1 MGKFDYCMKEYLQNK
16 EYFADLFNGCCFDG
30 QTVIRAE
37 DLTEASETY
46 TVARTEA
53 EEDNAEHVQ
62 IQILDG
68 AQGKTIEV
76 ESASPFRRAGRNKK
90 TQLLRDVKM
99 KLRTGAT
106 LQVLAVENQS
116 YIDYSMPVR
125 CMDYDVAEYNRQ
137 LREKKQ
143 QFQALRKQMKE
154 AGKYAVTIITYAEKL
169 SGIFKTDRLQP
180 VYTICLYTRTE
191 PWDGPRQLSDM
202 MEFGENELLQ
212 KCFADYSLRLFCV
225 NEQSDFEEFHTEL
238 RELFRAMSYRKDKE
252 KFLSL
257 AKDERYAH
265 LSEETWDAIR
275 IMTGREYLKNSHKA
289 TYKIMNESGEE
300 RYDMCQA
307 LQELR
312 EDFINE
318 GKREGKR
325 EGRQEGRRAQQCYTI
340 EMMLNKNYDLAEICS
355 IAGCDPAFV
364 EKVREKKGGKGGN

>member
-154 AGKYAVTIITYAEKL
+154 SGKYAMTIITYAEKL

-180 VYTICLYTRTE
+180 VYTICLYTGTE
-191 PWDGPRQLSDM
+191 PWDGPRQLSDI

-325 EGRQEGRRAQQCYTI
+325 EGSHEQDPAGSLGTAHHRHGGGCYHHRLWPLHPVLRWTFLPEG
-340 EMMLNKNYDLAEICS
+340 AEI
-355 IAGCDPAFV
+355 
-364 EKVREKKGGKGGN
+364 

>member
-1 MGKFDYCMKEYLQNK
+1 MGKFDCCMKEYLQNK

-46 TVARTEA
+46 TVERTEIK
-53 EEDNAEHVQ
+53 EDGVDQMQ
-62 IQILDG
+62 IPVLDG
-68 AQGKTIEV
+68 TQEKTIEV
-76 ESASPFRRAGRNKK
+76 ESTSPYGRAGKNKK

-99 KLRTGAT
+99 KLRTGVT

-143 QFQALRKQMKE
+143 RFQALQKQMKE
-154 AGKYAVTIITYAEKL
+154 SGKYAMTVITYAEKL

-180 VYTICLYTRTE
+180 VYTICLYTGTE

-202 MEFGENELLQ
+202 MEFGENESLQ
-212 KCFADYSLRLFCV
+212 KCFADYSMRLFCV
-225 NEQSDFEEFHTEL
+225 NEQSDFQEFHTEL

-265 LSEETWDAIR
+265 LTEETWEAIR
-275 IMTGREYLKNSHKA
+275 IMTGQEYFKNSHKT
-289 TYKIMNESGEE
+289 TYKIMKENGEE

-325 EGRQEGRRAQQCYTI
+325 EGKTEGRQEGRRAQQCYTI
-340 EMMLNKNYDLAEICS
+340 EMMLNKNYDITEICS
-355 IAGCDPAFV
+355 IVGCDPSLV
-364 EKVREKKGGKGGN
+364 EKVREEKFL

>member
-46 TVARTEA
+46 TVARTET
-53 EEDNAEHVQ
+53 EEDNTEHVQ

-76 ESASPFRRAGRNKK
+76 EGTGAFHRAGRNKK

-154 AGKYAVTIITYAEKL
+154 SGKYAMTFITYAEKL

-180 VYTICLYTRTE
+180 VYTICLYTGTE

-265 LSEETWDAIR
+265 
-275 IMTGREYLKNSHKA
+275 
-289 TYKIMNESGEE
+289 
-300 RYDMCQA
+300 
-307 LQELR
+307 
-312 EDFINE
+312 
-318 GKREGKR
+318 
-325 EGRQEGRRAQQCYTI
+325 
-340 EMMLNKNYDLAEICS
+340 
-355 IAGCDPAFV
+355 
-364 EKVREKKGGKGGN
+364 

>member
-30 QTVIRAE
+30 QTVIQAE

-46 TVARTEA
+46 TVERTEIK
-53 EEDNAEHVQ
+53 EDGVDQMQ
-62 IQILDG
+62 IPVLDG
-68 AQGKTIEV
+68 TQEKTIEV
-76 ESASPFRRAGRNKK
+76 ESTSPYGRAGKNKK

-143 QFQALRKQMKE
+143 RFQALQKQMKE
-154 AGKYAVTIITYAEKL
+154 SGKYAMTVITYAEKL

-180 VYTICLYTRTE
+180 VYTICLYTGTE

-202 MEFGENELLQ
+202 MEFGENESLQ
-212 KCFADYSLRLFCV
+212 KCFADYSMRLFCV
-225 NEQSDFEEFHTEL
+225 NEQSDFQEFHTEL
-238 RELFRAMSYRKDKE
+238 RELFQAMSYRKDKE

-265 LSEETWDAIR
+265 LTEETWEAIR
-275 IMTGREYLKNSHKA
+275 IMTGQEYFKNSHKT
-289 TYKIMNESGEE
+289 TYKIMKENGEE

-340 EMMLNKNYDLAEICS
+340 EMMLNKNYDITEICS
-355 IAGCDPAFV
+355 IVGCDPSLV
-364 EKVREKKGGKGGN
+364 EKVREEKFL

>member
-53 EEDNAEHVQ
+53 EEDNTEHVQ

-68 AQGKTIEV
+68 GQGKTIEV
-76 ESASPFRRAGRNKK
+76 ESTSPFRRARRNKK

-116 YIDYSMPVR
+116 YIDYSMPIR

-154 AGKYAVTIITYAEKL
+154 SGKYAMTFITYAEKL

-180 VYTICLYTRTE
+180 VYTICLYTGTE

-238 RELFRAMSYRKDKE
+238 RELLRAMSYRKDKE
-252 KFLSL
+252 KFLKL
-257 AKDERYAH
+257 AQDERYAH
-265 LSEETWDAIR
+265 LSEETWEAIT
-275 IMTGREYLKNSHKA
+275 IMTGHDIFRENKEAYRKA
-289 TYKIMNESGEE
+289 NENEE
-300 RYDMCQA
+300 EYDMCQA
-307 LQELR
+307 LRELR
-312 EDFINE
+312 EDFLNE
-318 GKREGKR
+318 GENI
-325 EGRQEGRRAQQCYTI
+325 GRNKQQCYTI
-340 EMMLNKNYDLAEICS
+340 KMMLNKNYDIAEICS
-355 IAGCDPAFV
+355 IAGCDPSLV
-364 EKVREKKGGKGGN
+364 EKVREEKFLQGVNLL

>member
-116 YIDYSMPVR
+116 YID
-125 CMDYDVAEYNRQ
+125 
-137 LREKKQ
+137 
-143 QFQALRKQMKE
+143 
-154 AGKYAVTIITYAEKL
+154 
-169 SGIFKTDRLQP
+169 
-180 VYTICLYTRTE
+180 
-191 PWDGPRQLSDM
+191 
-202 MEFGENELLQ
+202 
-212 KCFADYSLRLFCV
+212 
-225 NEQSDFEEFHTEL
+225 
-238 RELFRAMSYRKDKE
+238 
-252 KFLSL
+252 
-257 AKDERYAH
+257 
-265 LSEETWDAIR
+265 
-275 IMTGREYLKNSHKA
+275 
-289 TYKIMNESGEE
+289 
-300 RYDMCQA
+300 
-307 LQELR
+307 
-312 EDFINE
+312 
-318 GKREGKR
+318 
-325 EGRQEGRRAQQCYTI
+325 
-340 EMMLNKNYDLAEICS
+340 
-355 IAGCDPAFV
+355 
-364 EKVREKKGGKGGN
+364 

>member
-46 TVARTEA
+46 TVERTEV
-53 EEDNAEHVQ
+53 EEDGADQMQ
-62 IQILDG
+62 IPILG
-68 AQGKTIEV
+68 GTQGKTIEV
-76 ESASPFRRAGRNKK
+76 ESTSPYRRAGRNKK

-137 LREKKQ
+137 LREKKR

-154 AGKYAVTIITYAEKL
+154 SGKYTMTVITYAEKL
-169 SGIFKTDRLQP
+169 SGIFKTNRLQP
-180 VYTICLYTRTE
+180 VYTICLYTGTE
-191 PWDGPRQLSDM
+191 PWDGPRKLSDM

-212 KCFADYSLRLFCV
+212 KCFSDYSMCLFCV
-225 NEQSDFEEFHTEL
+225 NEQSDFKEFHTEL
-238 RELFRAMSYRKDKE
+238 RELFQAMSYRKDKV
-252 KFLSL
+252 KFLNL

-265 LSEETWDAIR
+265 LSEETWEAIT
-275 IMTGREYLKNSHKA
+275 IMTGHDIFRENKETYRKA
-289 TYKIMNESGEE
+289 NENEE
-300 RYDMCQA
+300 EYDMCQA
-307 LQELR
+307 LRELR

-318 GKREGKR
+318 GKNE
-325 EGRQEGRRAQQCYTI
+325 QQCYTI
-340 EMMLNKNYDLAEICS
+340 KMMLKENFTVDKICLMT
-355 IAGCDPAFV
+355 GCEPALIEEV
-364 EKVREKKGGKGGN
+364 QNSMGEA